1 MRLQLIYCFP
11 LFPEAIVAVLLPSIE
26 TVSSGIVKKIA
37 SLRSKQPIILMISP
51 SSIIH
56 SRKCQF
62 PWRMATKIEYRETKK
77 RVHQGMFSRGGTI
90 VDSGTWR
97 LLLYKP
103 SKWMHVL
110 VAIIVI
116 FLSITFLCIWRN
128 HICIRWSRIG
138 SRSQMGLRKA

>member
-1 MRLQLIYCFP
+1 MKLIYCFF
-11 LFPEAIVAVLLPSIE
+11 LFPEAILALFLLSIE
-26 TVSSGIVKKIA
+26 TVSSGIVKKVT

-77 RVHQGMFSRGGTI
+77 RVHQGMFLRGGTI

-97 LLLYKP
+97 LSLYKP

-110 VAIIVI
+110 VSIIVI

-128 HICIRWSRIG
+128 YICIRWSKIG
-138 SRSQMGLRKA
+138 SRSQTGLRKA